1 MNYRRSNYRSNSA
14 RTITAKFLGTCFC
27 CGGDVNPGEIADYIP
42 ATRKIGH
49 YKAASGDS
57 SRCYGVLRSKQD
69 AGFVDLD
76 RAYEDSCAAI
86 CGR

>member
-1 MNYRRSNYRSNSA
+1 MNYRRSNYRSHSA
-14 RTITAKFLGTCFC
+14 RTITAKFLGKCFC
-27 CGGDVNPGEIADYIP
+27 CGGDVMPGELADYIP

-57 SRCYGVLRSKQD
+57 SRCYSVLRKPD
-69 AGFVDLD
+69 AGFIDLD
-76 RAYEDSCAAI
+76 RAYEDQCAAI